1 MTMKNTLIK
10 EVLLKKYFDVKE
22 GIELEEFL
30 EKIEEVKK
38 VWQEFHH
45 ILRNQIKYFYKQEVV
60 KGIKMIVRENQ
71 SYLFIRLH
79 AWDYLV
85 INIETKQVVNKEKAN
100 SLFNQAF
107 FIENFSEEEQKY
119 LFLNTCQNPEAIVNF
134 YLENESILKQSLFFS
149 YSIGNVEAN
158 SYLYVDFVG
167 KNSHIGFFADKEG
180 LKEQYFWEK
189 QTNKELEDKIMK
201 IKIPYPFIPNEILE
215 EEMMK
220 RTKSV
225 PR

>member
-1 MTMKNTLIK
+1 MTMKKTLIK
-10 EVLLKKYFDVKE
+10 EVLLKKYFEVKE

-30 EKIEEVKK
+30 EKIEETRN

-45 ILRNQIKYFYKQEVV
+45 ILRNQIKYFYKQEIV
-60 KGIKMIVRENQ
+60 KGIKTIVRENQ

-79 AWDYLV
+79 AWDYLL
-85 INIETKQVVNKEKAN
+85 INIETKQVVNKEKAKT
-100 SLFNQAF
+100 LFNQAF

-119 LFLNTCQNPEAIVNF
+119 LFLNTCQNPEVIVNF
-134 YLENESILKQSLFFS
+134 YLENENILKQLPYFF

-158 SYLYVDFVG
+158 SYMYVDFVE

-180 LKEQYFWEK
+180 LKEQFFWEI
-189 QTNKELEDKIMK
+189 QPNKELEDKIMK
-201 IKIPYPFIPNEILE
+201 IKIPYDLIPKEMLE
-215 EEMMK
+215 EPVR

>member
-1 MTMKNTLIK
+1 MKNTLIK

-30 EKIEEVKK
+30 EKIEEVKN

-45 ILRNQIKYFYKQEVV
+45 ILRNQIKYFYKQEIV

-119 LFLNTCQNPEAIVNF
+119 LFLNTCQNPEVIVNF
-134 YLENESILKQSLFFS
+134 YLENESILNQSPSFC
-149 YSIGNVEAN
+149 YSIGNAEAN

-189 QTNKELEDKIMK
+189 QTNKELADKIMK
-201 IKIPYPFIPNEILE
+201 IKIPYSFIPNEILE

>member
-1 MTMKNTLIK
+1 MKNTLIK
-10 EVLLKKYFDVKE
+10 EVLLKKYFEVKE

-30 EKIEEVKK
+30 EKIEEIKN

-45 ILRNQIKYFYKQEVV
+45 LLRNQVQYFYKQESIQ
-60 KGIKMIVRENQ
+60 GIKVIVVADKP
-71 SYLFIRLH
+71 YLFIRIH
-79 AWDYLV
+79 SWDYLV
-85 INIETKQVVNKEKAN
+85 INLETKQVVNKEKAKT
-100 SLFNQAF
+100 LFEQSF

-119 LFLNTCQNPEAIVNF
+119 LFLNTCKNSEVIVNF
-134 YLENESILKQSLFFS
+134 YLENESILKQSPFFS

-201 IKIPYPFIPNEILE
+201 IKIPYPFIPNEFLE

>member
-1 MTMKNTLIK
+1 MKNTLIK

-30 EKIEEVKK
+30 EKIEEVKN

-45 ILRNQIKYFYKQEVV
+45 ILRNQIKYFYKQEIV

-119 LFLNTCQNPEAIVNF
+119 LFLNTCQNPEIIVNF
-134 YLENESILKQSLFFS
+134 YLENENILKQLPYFF

-158 SYLYVDFVG
+158 SYMYVDFVE

-180 LKEQYFWEK
+180 LKEQFFWEI
-189 QTNKELEDKIMK
+189 QPNKELEDKIMK
-201 IKIPYPFIPNEILE
+201 IKIPYDLISKEMLE
-215 EEMMK
+215 EPVR